1 MTEREQYFNSTEFKN
16 TLRKYEEAYSQGES
30 VYFESEELTDIA
42 EYYYKIGNDSRAVE
56 VLDYAI
62 SLHPGAALPLVFKG
76 RTALLD
82 EKDFDKAKHYVSQ
95 ITDQLDLDCIYLKA
109 EIMIC
114 ENKEDEA
121 DRYLHECKELIDEDD
136 VPDYVLD
143 VATLFMDYNISD
155 MANEWLKLS
164 DEYDLADYK
173 ELKGRIAFSKGN
185 YEESEHIFQSL
196 LDEDPYSNHFWNSL
210 ASTQFM
216 RNHIN
221 DAITSSEFSIAIDP
235 NDEEALLNKANG
247 LYSLGNFDEAC
258 IYYKRFINVCPD
270 ESTGYMFLG
279 NAYLNMN
286 KLEDAE
292 EQYRKALSFK
302 DTESRYLVET
312 YQNLAFT
319 LSQMGRETEA
329 IDYLDKAEVL
339 PQCNKTDI
347 KVVRGHILLEHGHI
361 KDAINS
367 FLIALH
373 ESKFSPDVFYRIS
386 ISTFDC
392 GYLHVALKMFKAY
405 TEMHYG
411 DDDEGYAY
419 LAACCK
425 RLGNKKG
432 YMDNLKQACEKNPTE
447 TKIVFAEEFPKSV
460 DPKYYYDYEKDS
472 NRDKI
477 S

>member
-16 TLRKYEEAYSQGES
+16 TLKKYEEAYSCGEN

-42 EYYYKIGNDSRAVE
+42 EYYYNIGNESRAIE

-62 SLHPGAALPLVFKG
+62 SLHPGAALPLVFRG

-82 EKDFDKAKHYVSQ
+82 EKDFDKAKHYLGL
-95 ITDQLDLDCIYLKA
+95 INNQLDLDCIYLKA
-109 EIMIC
+109 EIMIN
-114 ENKEDEA
+114 EGKDEDANK
-121 DRYLHECKELIDEDD
+121 YLHECKNRIDEDD

-143 VATLFMDYNISD
+143 VATLFMDYGITD
-155 MANEWLKLS
+155 MANEWLKQS
-164 DEYDLADYK
+164 EEYDLADYK
-173 ELKGRIAFSKGN
+173 ELKGRIAFSKGD
-185 YEESEHIFQSL
+185 YEESEHIFESL
-196 LDEDPYSNHFWNSL
+196 LDEDPYSNHLWNSL

-221 DAITSSEFSIAIDP
+221 DAITSSEFSIAINP
-235 NDEEALLNKANG
+235 NDDEAILNKANG

-258 IYYKRFINVCPD
+258 VYYKRFINICPK
-270 ESTGYMFLG
+270 ESIGYMFLG

-286 KLEDAE
+286 LLEEAE
-292 EQYRKALSFK
+292 EQYRKALSSK
-302 DTESRYLVET
+302 TTDNRYLVEI

-339 PQCNKTDI
+339 PICNKIDI

-361 KDAINS
+361 KDAINC

-373 ESKFSPDVFYRIS
+373 ESKFSPDIFYRIS

-392 GYLHVALKMFKAY
+392 GYLHVAYKMFKSF
-405 TEMHYG
+405 TDMHYG
-411 DDDEGYAY
+411 NDDEGYAY

-425 RLGNKKG
+425 RLGDKDK
-432 YMDNLKQACEKNPTE
+432 YMSNLKLACEKNPTE
-447 TKIVFAEEFPKSV
+447 AKIVFSEDFPKSIA
-460 DPKYYYDYEKDS
+460 PEHYYDYEKDS
-472 NRDKI
+472 NLNKQ
-477 S
+477 